1 MFDQNA
7 QVLQCSTEQDVGV
20 NTFIGGEIVLV
31 VGREKLGFLV
41 ALETGFI
48 QFSECNY
55 QL

>member
-7 QVLQCSTEQDVGV
+7 QVLQCSTEQHVGV

-41 ALETGFI
+41 ALS
-48 QFSECNY
+48 QVLFSFLSNY
-55 QL
+55 